1 MRGSSRSGESLYGHA
16 VDGWDQLSPF
26 HRLTDSYTVIE
37 MPLAGICASNGT
49 KQTVSSQAS
58 PLQGDA
64 DTWKDLRRTA
74 YAIRIPSPRV
84 KAIGPPVFHI
94 CLTISLT
101 PPWIFPPEVCHRAW
115 TTSIGVVTQAAITHA
130 VTEQRV

>member
-1 MRGSSRSGESLYGHA
+1 MQNKLNGE
-16 VDGWDQLSPF
+16 
-26 HRLTDSYTVIE
+26 
-37 MPLAGICASNGT
+37 
-49 KQTVSSQAS
+49 VSVRAS

-64 DTWKDLRRTA
+64 DEWRELQRTA

-101 PPWIFPPEVCHRAW
+101 PP
-115 TTSIGVVTQAAITHA
+115 
-130 VTEQRV
+130 